1 MEMSLARGIDSV
13 RHDQIDQHN
22 RHGPHQHGQLDDP
35 TAVVIAIAATSA
47 GRLRLAALVSDHAP
61 VLMVGSREE
70 ALVLLQGTTS
80 DPMPAPAA
88 PVVAPVVVR
97 EAWATTGPRSA
108 PVIADDRPVLVV
120 DSDLREARWLDRTV
134 PLSPLEHDVMV
145 HLVRNLGCTLTFERL
160 HREVWGTDHMGG
172 GGDVQSVV
180 KRLRRKLHHLGS
192 SMRIQPVRGVGLR
205 LVDAAET
212 SRD

>member
-1 MEMSLARGIDSV
+1 MSLARGIDSV
-13 RHDQIDQHN
+13 QYDQLDQHN
-22 RHGPHQHGQLDDP
+22 RHGPHQQGQLDDP

-47 GRLRLAALVSDHAP
+47 GRLRLAALVSDYAS

-88 PVVAPVVVR
+88 PVVVTD
-97 EAWATTGPRSA
+97 AWASTPASA
-108 PVIADDRPVLVV
+108 PVIAGDDRPVLVV

-145 HLVRNLGCTLTFERL
+145 HLVRNLGSTLTFERL

-192 SMRIQPVRGVGLR
+192 SLRIQPVRGVGLR

-212 SRD
+212 SPG